1 MKYFQLFTEK
11 PNIDFI
17 NVLLSCFGIDSL
29 DNKKEFCKDDLKD
42 INTID
47 KIEELIPEMILYYL
61 PCKSQIYLKDI
72 TIKRSITILSQFLKL
87 YDYKLCR
94 KERIINRKKL
104 IYYNIINNKYNN
116 LHISK
121 QNTEVDFS

>member
-11 PNIDFI
+11 PTIDFI
-17 NVLLSCFGIDSL
+17 N
-29 DNKKEFCKDDLKD
+29 CKDDLKD
-42 INTID
+42 INTVD

-94 KERIINRKKL
+94 KERIINRKKF

-121 QNTEVDFS
+121 QNAEVDFS